1 MLLLLPV
8 GETVTAQ
15 TGQAVQLS
23 DISVTTQEDTAT
35 IFVKTSAPPK
45 YQADLIDT
53 PTRLVIDF
61 EDTEYTGRKTPL
73 ALSPAPLKQLRGSQY
88 KKGTAR
94 VVIEF
99 TRKVGYA
106 IREDDNGLSI
116 VIPTGT
122 PVAATAKPATKPD
135 APVTTAGRKAAAKPE
150 TGAIM
155 AEEKPPAAELNVA
168 EAPKVAEAPTPAEAP
183 KIAQPAKPAEAPK
196 VTQAPKPAEAPKP
209 VMSTIAT
216 PAPRVK
222 VAQAPRPSAPVTP
235 AAPTPA
241 TPAPAAPVVQAPVNG
256 GRLIS
261 LDFKDA
267 DVVNLLRILA
277 AESGRNIVIGDDVR
291 GKMSISLRNVPWTL
305 ALDTVMEAR
314 GLVKTEREN
323 VIRIVSAEQL
333 TKEREARAR
342 VEEAKLKAEA
352 DVRTKLA
359 EALVK
364 EQEAQAKKFAAE
376 LAAAEAIA
384 RGPLK
389 EETIRLSYADPEDV
403 AKTLQG
409 ILGIPEGG
417 MPAPGAP
424 GGPPLIP
431 APPFS
436 QLYGPEAGKAPM
448 PPALT
453 PNAEV
458 LSKGITIRAHKPTNS
473 IFIRHY
479 ANDLERIKK
488 LIRESLDIPLPQVK
502 IEARMEVLDRRD
514 LFAIGV
520 QWGGGGVLNQNSQAT
535 LVGRGFTSSF
545 TNTPFLPGIAPTGVT
560 PPNPNLSLGSAIP
573 VSSATGLASGG
584 NIVNIPIGDV
594 LAGATGAGGLAFG
607 IIGSRLN
614 LDLALEALRSQAKT
628 RTLARPEIVTVENNK
643 AIMSL
648 GEEIPYATVSSA
660 GTQIQFKEAVLRL
673 EVTPTVIRE
682 IDQNKI
688 KMLVIV
694 ENNSRGDVVN
704 FGASLGSP
712 PAINKKRAETQ
723 VLIKEGERLVIGGVT
738 NSTFVET
745 ERKIP
750 LFGDIPFFG
759 WLFKARATDDKTSE
773 LVVFITPSLLR
784 TPGAPRTSSAP
795 TAR

>member
-8 GETVTAQ
+8 GAAAIAQ
-15 TGQAVQLS
+15 TGQVAQLS
-23 DISVTTQEDTAT
+23 DVTVTTQEDTAT
-35 IFVKTSAPPK
+35 IFVKTSTPPK
-45 YQADLIDT
+45 YQADLIDS

-61 EDTEYTGRKTPL
+61 EETEYAWRKTPL
-73 ALSPAPLKQLRGSQY
+73 PVAQAPLKQIRGSQY
-88 KKGTAR
+88 RKGTAR
-94 VVIEF
+94 VVVEF

-106 IREDDNGLSI
+106 IREDEGGLSI
-116 VIPTGT
+116 VIPTAS
-122 PVAATAKPATKPD
+122 PVAAGSKAPAKPD
-135 APVTTAGRKAAAKPE
+135 TA
-150 TGAIM
+150 AIV
-155 AEEKPPAAELNVA
+155 AEEKPAAV
-168 EAPKVAEAPTPAEAP
+168 EAKV
-183 KIAQPAKPAEAPK
+183 
-196 VTQAPKPAEAPKP
+196 AEAPKP
-209 VMSTIAT
+209 VMSVTAAT
-216 PAPRVK
+216 PAPKVRVVQAPRSNTPVAPPAAAQAAPMPATPTT
-222 VAQAPRPSAPVTP
+222 VAQAPAD
-235 AAPTPA
+235 
-241 TPAPAAPVVQAPVNG
+241 Q
-256 GRLIS
+256 RLIS

-277 AESGRNIVIGDDVR
+277 AESGRNIVISDDVR
-291 GKMSISLRNVPWTL
+291 GKMSISLRNVPWNV

-352 DVRTKLA
+352 DVRTKVA
-359 EALVK
+359 EAQLK

-409 ILGIPEGG
+409 ILGVPEGG
-417 MPAPGAP
+417 SAPAGAP

-436 QLYGPEAGKAPM
+436 QLYGPEAGKPVL

-453 PNAEV
+453 PNTDT

-520 QWGGGGVLNQNSQAT
+520 QWGGGGVLNHGSQAT
-535 LVGRGFTSSF
+535 LVGRGFTSASGNSGAVTGIPPSGIQSF
-545 TNTPFLPGIAPTGVT
+545 
-560 PPNPNLSLGSAIP
+560 PNSNLTLSGAVP
-573 VSSATGLASGG
+573 VSAATGLASGG

-594 LAGATGAGGLAFG
+594 LSGATGAGGLAFG

-614 LDLALEALRSQAKT
+614 LDLALEALRSQSKT

-648 GEEIPYATVSSA
+648 GEEIPYATVSAA

-688 KMLVIV
+688 KMNVIV

-738 NSTFVET
+738 NSTFIET

-759 WLFKARATDDKTSE
+759 WLFKARSNDDKTSE

-784 TPGAPRTSSAP
+784 TSGTTRTSSAP
-795 TAR
+795 PAR

>member
-8 GETVTAQ
+8 GDAANAQ
-15 TGQAVQLS
+15 TVARLS
-23 DISVTTQEDTAT
+23 DVKITTQEDTAT
-35 IFVKTSAPPK
+35 IFVKTSAPPR
-45 YQADLIDT
+45 YQADLIDS

-61 EDTEYTGRKTPL
+61 EETEYAWRKTPL
-73 ALSPAPLKQLRGSQY
+73 PLTQAPLRQIRGSQFRP
-88 KKGTAR
+88 GTAR
-94 VVIEF
+94 VVVEF

-106 IREDDNGLSI
+106 IREDEGGLAI
-116 VIPTGT
+116 VIPTAT
-122 PVAATAKPATKPD
+122 QVAAAPKP
-135 APVTTAGRKAAAKPE
+135 AAKPD
-150 TGAIM
+150 TGTIV
-155 AEEKPPAAELNVA
+155 AEEKPEATEPAA
-168 EAPKVAEAPTPAEAP
+168 
-183 KIAQPAKPAEAPK
+183 Q
-196 VTQAPKPAEAPKP
+196 APKP
-209 VMSTIAT
+209 VMSTVAT
-216 PAPRVK
+216 PAPKVRV
-222 VAQAPRPSAPVTP
+222 VQAPRPNAATTAPAAPP

-241 TPAPAAPVVQAPVNG
+241 PAES

-291 GKMSISLRNVPWTL
+291 GKMSISLRNVPWNV
-305 ALDTVMEAR
+305 ALDTVMDAR

-333 TKEREARAR
+333 TKEREAKAR

-352 DVRTKLA
+352 DVRTKVA
-359 EALVK
+359 EAMLK

-376 LAAAEAIA
+376 LAAAEAAA

-409 ILGIPEGG
+409 ILGILDGG
-417 MPAPGAP
+417 APPAGAP
-424 GGPPLIP
+424 GGPPVIP

-436 QLYGPEAGKAPM
+436 QLYGPEAGK
-448 PPALT
+448 PPVPVVLT
-453 PNAEV
+453 PNAET
-458 LSKGITIRAHKPTNS
+458 LAKGITIRAHKPTNS

-535 LVGRGFTSSF
+535 LVGRGFTSAAANSPANPGVAPFGINSF
-545 TNTPFLPGIAPTGVT
+545 A
-560 PPNPNLSLGSAIP
+560 NPNVPLTSAIP
-573 VSSATGLASGG
+573 VSATTGLASGG
-584 NIVNIPIGDV
+584 NIVNIPIGDI
-594 LAGATGAGGLAFG
+594 LSGATGAGGLAFG

-614 LDLALEALRSQAKT
+614 LDLALEALRSQSKT

-648 GEEIPYATVSSA
+648 GEEIPYATVSAA

-682 IDQNKI
+682 TDQNKI
-688 KMLVIV
+688 KMNVIV

-738 NSTFVET
+738 NATFIEN

-759 WLFKARATDDKTSE
+759 WLFKARSNDDKSSE

-784 TPGAPRTSSAP
+784 TPGGTRTSSAP
-795 TAR
+795 PVR

>member
-1 MLLLLPV
+1 VTHLVRRVFSVMMLFLLPI
-8 GETVTAQ
+8 GDAAIAQ
-15 TGQAVQLS
+15 TGQAVRLS
-23 DISVTTQEDTAT
+23 DITVTTQQDTAT

-53 PTRLVIDF
+53 PARLVIDF
-61 EDTEYTGRKTPL
+61 EDTQYAWRKAPL
-73 ALSPAPLKQLRGSQY
+73 AVTNAPLKQIRGSQY
-88 KKGTAR
+88 SKDTAR
-94 VVIEF
+94 VVLEF

-106 IREDDNGLSI
+106 IREDEGGLAI
-116 VIPTGT
+116 VIPTSAQ
-122 PVAATAKPATKPD
+122 VAA
-135 APVTTAGRKAAAKPE
+135 APKAAARPD
-150 TGAIM
+150 TAAIV
-155 AEEKPPAAELNVA
+155 AEEKPVVVE
-168 EAPKVAEAPTPAEAP
+168 PKVAEPVKAEP
-183 KIAQPAKPAEAPK
+183 VKPE
-196 VTQAPKPAEAPKP
+196 VTAVK
-209 VMSTIAT
+209 
-216 PAPRVK
+216 PAPRV
-222 VAQAPRPSAPVTP
+222 R
-235 AAPTPA
+235 
-241 TPAPAAPVVQAPVNG
+241 VVQAPPRTAPVAPPAAG
-256 GRLIS
+256 QPLPAPAPGPKAVITPPAESRLIS

-277 AESGRNIVIGDDVR
+277 AESGRNIVISDDVK
-291 GKMSISLRNVPWTL
+291 GKMSISLRNVPWNV
-305 ALDTVMEAR
+305 ALETVMEAR
-314 GLVKTEREN
+314 GLVKTERDN
-323 VIRIVSAEQL
+323 VVRIVSAEQL
-333 TKEREARAR
+333 AKEREAKAR

-352 DVRTKLA
+352 DVRTKVA
-359 EALVK
+359 EALLK
-364 EQEAQAKKFAAE
+364 EQEAQAKKLAAD

-384 RGPLK
+384 RGPLR

-417 MPAPGAP
+417 LPAAGAP
-424 GGPPLIP
+424 GGPPLIA

-436 QLYGPEAGKAPM
+436 ALYGPDAGKQAV
-448 PPALT
+448 PAVLT
-453 PNAEV
+453 PNSEV

-535 LVGRGFTSSF
+535 LVGRGFTSAAGNSIS
-545 TNTPFLPGIAPTGVT
+545 TTGVG
-560 PPNPNLSLGSAIP
+560 PSGIGGFKNPNVDLSGAIP
-573 VSSATGLASGG
+573 VSAATGLASGG

-594 LAGATGAGGLAFG
+594 LSGATGAGGLAFG

-614 LDLALEALRSQAKT
+614 LDLALEALRSQSKT

-682 IDQNKI
+682 LDQNKI
-688 KMLVIV
+688 KMAVIV

-738 NSTFVET
+738 NATFVES

-759 WLFKARATDDKTSE
+759 WLFKSRATDDKTSE

-784 TPGAPRTSSAP
+784 SPGGPRTSSAP
-795 TAR
+795 PAR

>member
-1 MLLLLPV
+1 VRQVASVVMLLLLPV
-8 GETVTAQ
+8 GGAARAQ
-15 TGQAVQLS
+15 TGTAQLS
-23 DISVTTQEDTAT
+23 DVTVTTQEDTAT

-61 EDTEYTGRKTPL
+61 EDTDYAWRKTPL
-73 ALSPAPLKQLRGSQY
+73 PLTQSPLKQIRGSQY
-88 KKGTAR
+88 RKGTAR

-106 IREDDNGLSI
+106 IREDDAGLSI
-116 VIPTGT
+116 VIPTAAQVASSPKAPLT
-122 PVAATAKPATKPD
+122 PDTAAI
-135 APVTTAGRKAAAKPE
+135 V
-150 TGAIM
+150 
-155 AEEKPPAAELNVA
+155 AEEKPAAPETTVA
-168 EAPKVAEAPTPAEAP
+168 EGPKD
-183 KIAQPAKPAEAPK
+183 
-196 VTQAPKPAEAPKP
+196 APKP
-209 VMSTIAT
+209 VMSAAAAT
-216 PAPRVK
+216 PAPKVRVFQ
-222 VAQAPRPSAPVTP
+222 AQKPAAPATP
-235 AAPTPA
+235 AAPAQT
-241 TPAPAAPVVQAPVNG
+241 APMPTRPAPVVQAPTDS
-256 GRLIS
+256 RLIS

-277 AESGRNIVIGDDVR
+277 AESGRNIVISDDVR
-291 GKMSISLRNVPWTL
+291 GKMSISLRNVPWNV

-323 VIRIVSAEQL
+323 VIRIVSADQL
-333 TKEREARAR
+333 AKEREAKAR
-342 VEEAKLKAEA
+342 VEEAKLKSEA
-352 DVRTKLA
+352 DVRTKVA
-359 EALVK
+359 EALLK

-376 LAAAEAIA
+376 QAAAEAIA

-389 EETIRLSYADPEDV
+389 EETIRLSYADPDDV

-417 MPAPGAP
+417 LPAPGAP

-431 APPFS
+431 MPPFS
-436 QLYGPEAGKAPM
+436 QLYGAEPGKAAV
-448 PPALT
+448 PAAL
-453 PNAEV
+453 PSSEV
-458 LSKGITIRAHKPTNS
+458 LAKGITIRAHKPTNS

-479 ANDLERIKK
+479 SNDLDRIKK

-520 QWGGGGVLNQNSQAT
+520 QWGGGGVLNQGSQAT
-535 LVGRGFTSSF
+535 LVGRGFTSSA
-545 TNTPFLPGIAPTGVT
+545 TNAASVPGIAPTGIASF
-560 PPNPNLSLGSAIP
+560 PNSNLTLAGAIP
-573 VSSATGLASGG
+573 VSATTGLASGG
-584 NIVNIPIGDV
+584 NIVNIPLGDV
-594 LAGATGAGGLAFG
+594 LSGATGAGGIAFG

-614 LDLALEALRSQAKT
+614 LDLALEALRSQSKT

-648 GEEIPYATVSSA
+648 GEEIPYATVSAA

-688 KMLVIV
+688 KMNVIV

-738 NSTFVET
+738 NSTFIET

-759 WLFKARATDDKTSE
+759 WLFKARSNDDKTSE

-784 TPGAPRTSSAP
+784 TPGGTRTSSAP

>member
-8 GETVTAQ
+8 GSAATAE
-15 TGQAVQLS
+15 TGQAVRLS
-23 DISVTTQEDTAT
+23 GVTVTTQEDTAT

-45 YQADLIDT
+45 YQADLIDS

-61 EDTEYTGRKTPL
+61 EDTDYAWRKTPL
-73 ALSPAPLKQLRGSQY
+73 PLAQAPLKQIRGSQY
-88 KKGTAR
+88 RPGTAR
-94 VVIEF
+94 IVIEF

-106 IREDDNGLSI
+106 IREDDGGLAI
-116 VIPTGT
+116 VIPTA
-122 PVAATAKPATKPD
+122 VQIAAAPKAPAKPDTSAIVADEKP
-135 APVTTAGRKAAAKPE
+135 AAAE
-150 TGAIM
+150 
-155 AEEKPPAAELNVA
+155 
-168 EAPKVAEAPTPAEAP
+168 PKVAEAP
-183 KIAQPAKPAEAPK
+183 KD
-196 VTQAPKPAEAPKP
+196 APKP
-209 VMSTIAT
+209 VMNTSVAT
-216 PAPRVK
+216 PAPRVRVVQAPK
-222 VAQAPRPSAPVTP
+222 ASLAAAAAVTAQAAPSPAPTPAPSAPVMQ
-235 AAPTPA
+235 
-241 TPAPAAPVVQAPVNG
+241 APADG
-256 GRLIS
+256 HRLIS

-277 AESGRNIVIGDDVR
+277 AESGRNIVISDDVR
-291 GKMSISLRNVPWTL
+291 GKMSISLRNVPWNV

-323 VIRIVSAEQL
+323 VIRIVSADQL
-333 TKEREARAR
+333 AKEREAKAR
-342 VEEAKLKAEA
+342 VEEAKLKSEA
-352 DVRTKLA
+352 DVRTKIA
-359 EALVK
+359 EALLK
-364 EQEAQAKKFAAE
+364 EQEAQSKKFAAE
-376 LAAAEAIA
+376 LAAAEAVA

-389 EETIRLSYADPEDV
+389 EETIRLSYADPDDV

-417 MPAPGAP
+417 MPPAGAP
-424 GGPPLIP
+424 GGPPLIA

-436 QLYGPEAGKAPM
+436 QLYGPEAGKAVL
-448 PPALT
+448 PAVLT
-453 PNAEV
+453 PNSEV

-473 IFIRHY
+473 LFIRHY

-520 QWGGGGVLNQNSQAT
+520 QWGGGGVLNHGSQAT
-535 LVGRGFTSSF
+535 VVGRGFTSAGGNSAASG
-545 TNTPFLPGIAPTGVT
+545 GIAPTGIT
-560 PPNPNLSLGSAIP
+560 SFPNSNLTLGSAIP
-573 VSSATGLASGG
+573 VSATTGLASGG

-594 LAGATGAGGLAFG
+594 LSGATGAGGLAFG

-614 LDLALEALRSQAKT
+614 LDLALEALRSQSKT

-648 GEEIPYATVSSA
+648 GEEIPYATVSAA

-682 IDQNKI
+682 GDYNKI
-688 KMLVIV
+688 KMNVIV
-694 ENNSRGDVVN
+694 ENNSRGTEVN

-738 NSTFVET
+738 NSTFIET

-750 LFGDIPFFG
+750 LFGDIPFLG
-759 WLFKARATDDKTSE
+759 WLFKSRSNDDKTSE

-784 TPGAPRTSSAP
+784 SSGGTRTSSAP
-795 TAR
+795 PAR

>member
-15 TGQAVQLS
+15 TGQAVRLS

-61 EDTEYTGRKTPL
+61 EDTEYAWRKTPV
-73 ALSPAPLKQLRGSQY
+73 ALSPAPLKQVRGSQY

-106 IREDDNGLSI
+106 IREDDSGLSI
-116 VIPTGT
+116 VIPTGASAVT
-122 PVAATAKPATKPD
+122 TAKQAAAADPAVAATAPK
-135 APVTTAGRKAAAKPE
+135 GAAKPE

-155 AEEKPPAAELNVA
+155 AEEKPAATGTKVA
-168 EAPKVAEAPTPAEAP
+168 EAPKSADG
-183 KIAQPAKPAEAPK
+183 
-196 VTQAPKPAEAPKP
+196 PKP
-209 VMSTIAT
+209 VMSTTLTT

-222 VAQAPRPSAPVTP
+222 VVQAPRPSAPMTP
-235 AAPTPA
+235 PAPA
-241 TPAPAAPVVQAPVNG
+241 TPAPAPAAVQAPAEGN
-256 GRLIS
+256 RLIS

-291 GKMSISLRNVPWTL
+291 GKMSISLRNVPWTV

-314 GLVKTEREN
+314 GLVKTERGN

-352 DVRTKLA
+352 DVRTKMA

-436 QLYGPEAGKAPM
+436 QLYGPDAGKAAAV

-545 TNTPFLPGIAPTGVT
+545 TNPSFTGIPPTGVGT
-560 PPNPNLSLGSAIP
+560 TANTNLTLSSAVP
-573 VSSATGLASGG
+573 VSAATGLASGG

-594 LAGATGAGGLAFG
+594 LAGATGAGGIAFG

-682 IDQNKI
+682 ADQNKI

-738 NSTFVET
+738 NSTFVEN

-750 LFGDIPFFG
+750 LFGDIPVLG
-759 WLFKARATDDKTSE
+759 WLFKSRATDDKTSE

-784 TPGAPRTSSAP
+784 TPGATRTSSAP
-795 TAR
+795 TVR

>member
-1 MLLLLPV
+1 
-8 GETVTAQ
+8 
-15 TGQAVQLS
+15 VQ
-23 DISVTTQEDTAT
+23 I
-35 IFVKTSAPPK
+35 
-45 YQADLIDT
+45 
-53 PTRLVIDF
+53 
-61 EDTEYTGRKTPL
+61 
-73 ALSPAPLKQLRGSQY
+73 
-88 KKGTAR
+88 
-94 VVIEF
+94 
-99 TRKVGYA
+99 
-106 IREDDNGLSI
+106 
-116 VIPTGT
+116 
-122 PVAATAKPATKPD
+122 
-135 APVTTAGRKAAAKPE
+135 AGNE
-150 TGAIM
+150 
-155 AEEKPPAAELNVA
+155 
-168 EAPKVAEAPTPAEAP
+168 
-183 KIAQPAKPAEAPK
+183 
-196 VTQAPKPAEAPKP
+196 
-209 VMSTIAT
+209 
-216 PAPRVK
+216 
-222 VAQAPRPSAPVTP
+222 
-235 AAPTPA
+235 
-241 TPAPAAPVVQAPVNG
+241 
-256 GRLIS
+256 RLIS

-277 AESGRNIVIGDDVR
+277 AESGRNIVISDDVR
-291 GKMSISLRNVPWTL
+291 GKMSISLRNVPWNV

-323 VIRIVSAEQL
+323 VIRIVSADQL
-333 TKEREARAR
+333 AKEREAKAR

-352 DVRTKLA
+352 DVRTKVA
-359 EALVK
+359 EALLK

-376 LAAAEAIA
+376 MAAAEALA
-384 RGPLK
+384 RGPLR
-389 EETIRLSYADPEDV
+389 EETIRLSYADPEDI

-417 MPAPGAP
+417 LPPAGAP

-436 QLYGPEAGKAPM
+436 QLYGPEAGKPVV
-448 PPALT
+448 PTVLT
-453 PNAEV
+453 PTSEV

-520 QWGGGGVLNQNSQAT
+520 QWGGGGVLNHGSNAT
-535 LVGRGFTSSF
+535 LVGRGFTSSA
-545 TNTPFLPGIAPTGVT
+545 TNNLTTTGIPPVGVT
-560 PPNPNLSLGSAIP
+560 GLPNSNLTLANSIP
-573 VSSATGLASGG
+573 VSATTGLANGG

-594 LAGATGAGGLAFG
+594 LAGATGAGGIAFG

-614 LDLALEALRSQAKT
+614 LDLALEALRSQSKT

-648 GEEIPYATVSSA
+648 GEEIPYATVSAA

-682 IDQNKI
+682 ADQNKI
-688 KMLVIV
+688 KMNVIV
-694 ENNSRGDVVN
+694 ENNSRGNEVN

-738 NSTFVET
+738 NSTFIET

-750 LFGDIPFFG
+750 LFGDIPILG
-759 WLFKARATDDKTSE
+759 WLFKARSNDDQSSE
-773 LVVFITPSLLR
+773 LVVFITPTLLR
-784 TPGAPRTSSAP
+784 TPGGPRTSSAP
-795 TAR
+795 PVR

>member
-1 MLLLLPV
+1 MTHFVRRAFGVAMLLLLPV
-8 GETVTAQ
+8 GQPATAQ
-15 TGQAVQLS
+15 SGQATRLS
-23 DISVTTQEDTAT
+23 NIRVTTQEDTAT

-45 YQADLIDT
+45 YQADLIDS

-61 EDTEYTGRKTPL
+61 EDTEYAWRKTPL
-73 ALSPAPLKQLRGSQY
+73 ALSPAPLKLVRGSQY
-88 KKGTAR
+88 KKDTAR
-94 VVIEF
+94 VVVEF

-116 VIPTGT
+116 VIPT
-122 PVAATAKPATKPD
+122 AATPATPD
-135 APVTTAGRKAAAKPE
+135 AAASATAPKTPAKPE
-150 TGAIM
+150 TSAIV
-155 AEEKPPAAELNVA
+155 AEEKPGTLEAKPTEAKPSNAKAAEV
-168 EAPKVAEAPTPAEAP
+168 KVAEA
-183 KIAQPAKPAEAPK
+183 KPAD
-196 VTQAPKPAEAPKP
+196 APKP

-222 VAQAPRPSAPVTP
+222 IVQAPRTSAPAGVSAQP
-235 AAPTPA
+235 AAVSVAPPA
-241 TPAPAAPVVQAPVNG
+241 NNH
-256 GRLIS
+256 RLIS

-291 GKMSISLRNVPWTL
+291 GKMSISLRNVPWTV

-359 EALVK
+359 EAVVK
-364 EQEAQAKKFAAE
+364 EQEAQARKFAAE
-376 LAAAEAIA
+376 MAAAEAVA
-384 RGPLK
+384 RGPLR

-417 MPAPGAP
+417 VAPPGAP

-436 QLYGPEAGKAPM
+436 QLYGPDAGKAAL

-488 LIRESLDIPLPQVK
+488 LIRENLDVPLPQVK

-545 TNTPFLPGIAPTGVT
+545 TNPSNTGIPVANVT
-560 PPNPNLSLGSAIP
+560 PANPNLTLGGGIP
-573 VSSATGLASGG
+573 VSAATGLANGG

-594 LAGATGAGGLAFG
+594 LAGATGAGGIAFG

-682 IDQNKI
+682 GDQNKI

-738 NSTFVET
+738 NATFIET

-750 LFGDIPFFG
+750 LFGDIPILG
-759 WLFKARATDDKTSE
+759 WLFKARSTDDKTSE

-784 TPGAPRTSSAP
+784 TSGATRTSSAP
-795 TAR
+795 PVR